1 MLTLSLP
8 RTGRSR
14 VARGR
19 LAACG
24 LIVTAGLVVTTGRAD
39 AAIEPVS
46 VSFTRG
52 TLVVTGDASSQQIA
66 LRLRASAPGV
76 LEVDPGSGT
85 PIAIERWRFSKIA
98 VVTGGG
104 DDTVRIDET
113 AGAFAG
119 ATPTTIDA
127 GEGADRV
134 DVVGSAANDALDVS
148 SNGSRVRLS
157 GAAAMDLEGV
167 EEIDAAL
174 VGGRDTLTVDDLSG
188 TGATAVTADLAG
200 VPGGAAGDGS
210 ADAVIVEGTD
220 GDDSIDVKGSA
231 AAAGRTVTGLPA
243 LVRIERPE
251 AGDSLQVKA
260 RAGSDRVSARAL
272 MVDVPEL
279 TIDAGDGDDDVVGS
293 FGADVLIGGD
303 GDDRVE
309 GERGDDVAYLGFGDD
324 SYATY
329 TGLGDDRIEGQA
341 GQDRMLV
348 SGSHSNDNVDVSAV
362 GGRVRVR
369 RDIGSF
375 TSGIFTHDLDGV
387 EQLDLRTFGG
397 TDTVSVADLGAT
409 DATAV
414 DVNLGRLPTDA
425 AGDGQVDQVI
435 VEAPSTDDEI
445 TATGSAG
452 DLTVSGL
459 AAVVHITRAD
469 GATDRLAID
478 AGAGDDDVDATAIA
492 AGAMTLNVIA
502 GDGDDEVLG
511 GAGDDTFSGMA
522 GSDVLFGGAGA
533 DTLLGYSGDDVL
545 DGGDGD
551 DALSGGDGADVLFGR
566 AGVDVGGRPGRRHRV
581 PMTHSSR

>member
-1 MLTLSLP
+1 MLTLSIA
-8 RTGRSR
+8 RMRRS
-14 VARGR
+14 RGR

-24 LIVTAGLVVTTGRAD
+24 LIVTAGLAVTAGRAD
-39 AAIEPVS
+39 AALEPVS

-127 GEGADRV
+127 GECADRV

-148 SNGSRVRLS
+148 SSGSRVRLS
-157 GAAAMDLEGV
+157 GAAAMDLDGV
-167 EEIDAAL
+167 EEIAAAL
-174 VGGRDTLTVDDLSG
+174 VGGRDTLTVHDLSG
-188 TGATAVTADLAG
+188 TAATGVTADLAG

-303 GDDRVE
+303 GDDHVE

-341 GQDRMLV
+341 GQIAC
-348 SGSHSNDNVDVSAV
+348 SSAARTPTTMSTCRPSAAAFACV
-362 GGRVRVR
+362 A
-369 RDIGSF
+369 
-375 TSGIFTHDLDGV
+375 TSGASPPVHARPRRPRAG
-387 EQLDLRTFGG
+387 RP
-397 TDTVSVADLGAT
+397 ADVRGHRHGARGRSRAHG
-409 DATAV
+409 ATAV

-425 AGDGQVDQVI
+425 AGDGQVDQLI
-435 VEAPSTDDEI
+435 VEAPSTDDAI

-452 DLTVSGL
+452 DMTVSGL
-459 AAVVHITRAD
+459 AAVVRITRAD
-469 GATDRLAID
+469 GAKDRLAID
-478 AGAGDDDVDATAIA
+478 AGPGTTRRCH
-492 AGAMTLNVIA
+492 GGRGGRETLNVIA
-502 GDGDDEVLG
+502 GMATTRCS
-511 GAGDDTFSGMA
+511 AGPATTCSAGWPVATCCSAGPAPTRSSATRATTSWMA
-522 GSDVLFGGAGA
+522 AMA
-533 DTLLGYSGDDVL
+533 TTCWP
-545 DGGDGD
+545 
-551 DALSGGDGADVLFGR
+551 AATGADVLFGR
-566 AGVDVGGRPGRRHRV
+566 AGVDVLLGGPGDDIEFQ
-581 PMTHSSR
+581 

>member
-1 MLTLSLP
+1 M
-8 RTGRSR
+8 
-14 VARGR
+14 
-19 LAACG
+19 
-24 LIVTAGLVVTTGRAD
+24 
-39 AAIEPVS
+39 
-46 VSFTRG
+46 
-52 TLVVTGDASSQQIA
+52 
-66 LRLRASAPGV
+66 
-76 LEVDPGSGT
+76 
-85 PIAIERWRFSKIA
+85 
-98 VVTGGG
+98 TGGG

-134 DVVGSAANDALDVS
+134 DVVRSAANDALDVS

-157 GAAAMDLEGV
+157 GAAAMDLDGV
-167 EEIDAAL
+167 EEIGAAL
-174 VGGRDTLTVDDLSG
+174 VGGRDTLTVHDLSG
-188 TGATAVTADLAG
+188 TAATGVTADLAG
-200 VPGGAAGDGS
+200 VPGGAVGDGS

-220 GDDSIDVKGSA
+220 GDDSVDVKGSA
-231 AAAGRTVTGLPA
+231 AAAGHTVTGLPA

-348 SGSHSNDNVDVSAV
+348 SGSHSNDHVDVSAV
-362 GGRVRVR
+362 AGRVRVR

-375 TSGIFTHDLDGV
+375 TTGIFTHDLDGV
-387 EQLDLRTFGG
+387 EQVDLRTFGG
-397 TDTVSVADLGAT
+397 TDTVRVSDLAAT

-425 AGDGQVDQVI
+425 AGDGQVDQLI
-435 VEAPSTDDEI
+435 VEAPSTDDAI

-452 DLTVSGL
+452 DMTVSGL
-459 AAVVHITRAD
+459 AAVVRITRAD
-469 GATDRLAID
+469 GAKDRLAID
-478 AGAGDDDVDATAIA
+478 AGAGDDDFDATAVA

-522 GSDVLFGGAGA
+522 GSDVLFGGGGA

-551 DALSGGDGADVLFGR
+551 DVLSGGDGADVLFGR
-566 AGVDVGGRPGRRHRV
+566 AGVDVLLGGPGDDIEFQ
-581 PMTHSSR
+581 